1 MSTRASGG
9 ARRFLVHGLFG
20 AGLILAVAACGG
32 AAATSAPGGSAAP
45 AATADAPSDG
55 GAPSDAGAS
64 AALTGGPCDRVSAA
78 DVQQAFGGTVG
89 SGVEDDQNGCAYDVS
104 GALKAGTVT
113 PPNPY
118 LVRVSWQDEFT
129 ALADAKAVFGDDI
142 KTVDGLGTVAYFGA
156 GAIHA
161 QVPEGDQII
170 TAIGLGDLNPDL
182 VHQSMVDLE
191 KILLAKS

>member
-1 MSTRASGG
+1 MSTRPSGNV
-9 ARRFLVHGLFG
+9 RRFLVHGLVG
-20 AGLILAVAACGG
+20 AGLALAVAACAG
-32 AAATSAPGGSAAP
+32 TGGSSGPVATGAP
-45 AATADAPSDG
+45 APAETSSDGEAATAG
-55 GAPSDAGAS
+55 GGG
-64 AALTGGPCDRVSAA
+64 AALTGGPCDRVTAA

-89 SGVEDDQNGCAYDVS
+89 SGVEDPENGCAYDVS

-129 ALADAKAVFGDDI
+129 DLANAKEVFGDDI
-142 KTVDGLGTVAYFGA
+142 EVVDGLGTVAYFGA

-161 QVPEGDQII
+161 QVPQGDQII
-170 TAIGLGDLNPDL
+170 TAIGLGDLDPDL

-191 KILLAKS
+191 KILLAKG

>member
-9 ARRFLVHGLFG
+9 VRRLLVHGLIG
-20 AGLILAVAACGG
+20 AGIVLAVTACTGAGG
-32 AAATSAPGGSAAP
+32 PSGPVATGAPVSAE
-45 AATADAPSDG
+45 TASDG
-55 GAPSDAGAS
+55 GAPTESGAS
-64 AALTGGPCDRVSAA
+64 AALTGGPCDRVTAA
-78 DVQQAFGGTVG
+78 EVQQAFGGTVG
-89 SGVEDDQNGCAYDVS
+89 SGVEDDENGCAYDVS

-118 LVRVSWQDEFT
+118 LVRVSWQEDFT
-129 ALADAKAVFGDDI
+129 DLATAKDVFGDDI
-142 KTVDGLGTVAYFGA
+142 KVVDGLGTVAYFGA

-170 TAIGLGDLNPDL
+170 TAIGLGDLDPEL

-191 KILLAKS
+191 KILLAKG

>member
-1 MSTRASGG
+1 MSTRASGV
-9 ARRFLVHGLFG
+9 ARRFLVHGLMG
-20 AGLILAVAACGG
+20 AGLVLALTACAG
-32 AAATSAPGGSAAP
+32 TGGSPGPIATGAP
-45 AATADAPSDG
+45 ASAEAASDG
-55 GAPSDAGAS
+55 GAPTAAGAS
-64 AALTGGPCDRVSAA
+64 SALTGGPCDRVSAA

-89 SGVEDDQNGCAYDVS
+89 TGVEDPENGCAYDVS

-129 ALADAKAVFGDDI
+129 DLANAKEVFGDDI
-142 KTVDGLGTVAYFGA
+142 KPVDGLGTVAYFGA

-170 TAIGLGDLNPDL
+170 TAIGLGDLDPEL